1 MGKSSVESL
10 SLFFWAVLA
19 RRLFCCFDPGWLAG
33 PAGRGNSMRQRFSWD
48 IVGLGDS
55 PDQEIREPEL
65 NLDNAGLGD
74 LPAAEM
80 EEGAASGE
88 EPAEAPASSLANAV
102 VDPLLALL
110 LPSDD
115 EMGSTN
121 QARFV
126 LQSEKPNAI

>member
-1 MGKSSVESL
+1 
-10 SLFFWAVLA
+10 
-19 RRLFCCFDPGWLAG
+19 
-33 PAGRGNSMRQRFSWD
+33 MRQRFSWD

-55 PDQEIREPEL
+55 PDQGIREPEL
-65 NLDNAGLGD
+65 NLDNAGLGE